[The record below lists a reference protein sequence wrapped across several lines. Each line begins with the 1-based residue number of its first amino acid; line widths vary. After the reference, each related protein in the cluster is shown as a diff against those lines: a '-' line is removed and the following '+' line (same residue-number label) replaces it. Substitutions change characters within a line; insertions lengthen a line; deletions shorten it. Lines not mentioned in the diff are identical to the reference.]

1 MIANKKNLG
10 VNMENAEI
18 TFIVS
23 EKTKRAFEL
32 ALYLS
37 DKDKNEVFESLVKE
51 YAAKV
56 LREYGAEPCKPP
68 LESSFI
74 EDPKNTRENKS
85 KALSKI
91 PVWATTRKRQIGAQI
106 VKAFFFCES
115 NGVASRDSM
124 REIFLK
130 NNPDKTAWS
139 FDNNFASMCTEKGN
153 SHGLFFILSGSQ
165 IRPADNIKETLYEY
179 RNEFLK

>member
-1 MIANKKNLG
+1 
-10 VNMENAEI
+10 METTEI

-32 ALYLS
+32 ALYFS

-56 LREYGAEPCKPP
+56 LKEYDTEPCVHP
-68 LESSFI
+68 LETNFI
-74 EDPKNTRENKS
+74 DNSKNLKETTS
-85 KALSKI
+85 KALTKI
-91 PVWATTRKRQIGAQI
+91 PVWATSRKGQIGAQI
-106 VKAFFFCES
+106 VKAFFLCET
-115 NGVASRDSM
+115 NGVANRDVM

-130 NNPDKTAWS
+130 NNPDRTAWS

-153 SHGLFFILSGSQ
+153 SHGLFFVLSGTQ
-165 IRPADNIKETLYEY
+165 IRPAESIKETLYQY
-179 RNEFLK
+179 REEFLR